1 MFLYELYK
9 QEYLC
14 YVDKSPKKLIIT
26 KSISNIS
33 YNYVFYT
40 ISHNTLD
47 YLFDMF
53 SHINDKDQYIKGLYN
68 KQYIY
73 DNFNELLLV
82 IWLMDDGTNQNR
94 HIKFCIDYF
103 TLSDCQF
110 LQYILLNKFNIKS
123 NLHFARNRSNKEQ
136 YRIYIVAK
144 SMPTL
149 INLVLPY
156 MCLSMLYKLGHKF
169 YKS

>member
-1 MFLYELYK
+1 MFY
-9 QEYLC
+9 Q
-14 YVDKSPKKLIIT
+14 
-26 KSISNIS
+26 
-33 YNYVFYT
+33 
-40 ISHNTLD
+40 
-47 YLFDMF
+47 
-53 SHINDKDQYIKGLYN
+53 INDKHKYIKGFYN

-73 DNFNELLLV
+73 DNFNVLSLA
-82 IWLMDDGTNQNR
+82 IWLMDDGTNQNG
-94 HIKFCIDYF
+94 HIKFCTDNF

-123 NLHFARNRSNKEQ
+123 NLHLARNRSNKEQ

-156 MCLSMLYKLGHKF
+156 MCPSMLYKLGHKF
-169 YKS
+169 YKP